1 MFNKMF
7 GFEHYLNQSV
17 TSLLNCIL
25 LNARFTIYRHKI
37 QKTKPIISSFLQMI
51 KNAKTS
57 EYYIAKR
64 RNKSLK
70 NYHYFFSVLL
80 RNSPFMMC
88 LVLNC
93 FSVL

>member
-1 MFNKMF
+1 MF
-7 GFEHYLNQSV
+7 GFEHYLNQCV

-37 QKTKPIISSFLQMI
+37 QKTEPTFSSFLRLI

-64 RNKSLK
+64 RNQLGKLFK
-70 NYHYFFSVLL
+70 K
-80 RNSPFMMC
+80 
-88 LVLNC
+88 
-93 FSVL
+93 